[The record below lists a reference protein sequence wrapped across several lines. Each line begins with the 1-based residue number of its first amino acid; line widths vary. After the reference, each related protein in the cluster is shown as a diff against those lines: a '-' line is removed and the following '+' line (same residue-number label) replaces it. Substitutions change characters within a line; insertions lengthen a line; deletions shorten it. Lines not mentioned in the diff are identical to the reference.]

1 MKDDRDVTEQDVQS
15 YNLVLFGDP
24 GSNRFLAR
32 LLPKMEELGVQWTR
46 DSIRFGSKTFHAAT
60 HAPVLIHPNPES
72 PNRYVVVNAI
82 LPERRIQR
90 SGSTTQMSIE
100 RPIGDFAA
108 GAESS
113 KLLVLGG
120 FFNESWQLEMR
131 LGTDPELG
139 GLPSGLH
146 MLRNALQELQ

>member
-1 MKDDRDVTEQDVQS
+1 
-15 YNLVLFGDP
+15 
-24 GSNRFLAR
+24 
-32 LLPKMEELGVQWTR
+32 MEELGVQWTR
-46 DSIRFGSKTFHAAT
+46 DSIIFGTKTFHAAT

-72 PNRYVVVNAI
+72 PDRYVVVNAI

-100 RPIGDFAA
+100 RPIGDFSVVDVAA
-108 GAESS
+108 GAESG

-131 LGTDPELG
+131 QEQIWSSEASPPVRMCSGMTCRSYNRAVDRMSRLGHT
-139 GLPSGLH
+139 
-146 MLRNALQELQ
+146 RR

>member
-1 MKDDRDVTEQDVQS
+1 MLQKRWLRNERGSLPVKDDRDVTEQDVQS

-72 PNRYVVVNAI
+72 PDRYVVVNAI
-82 LPERRIQR
+82 PSRAANPKER
-90 SGSTTQMSIE
+90 
-100 RPIGDFAA
+100 
-108 GAESS
+108 
-113 KLLVLGG
+113 
-120 FFNESWQLEMR
+120 FNDADEY
-131 LGTDPELG
+131 
-139 GLPSGLH
+139 
-146 MLRNALQELQ
+146 